1 MQSATW
7 VLLMLCLLI
16 LNVGGVSKSAS
27 PAFHIPHVRRPFVLL
42 RCCTGAAFRQV
53 TRTHSYSRSL
63 ERSSL
68 LTLDMNGDDGWNFV
82 DAKGFNMKRAAVDEM
97 ELRVIARPFGAQLV
111 TGDEQWLD
119 MSKASEE
126 LLADMAHKQGLRIAY
141 TVGRA
146 STSGTF
152 ANSQGFLAGTTA
164 SLISVREVRRK
175 AGGGV
180 SSTV

>member
-1 MQSATW
+1 MNA
-7 VLLMLCLLI
+7 
-16 LNVGGVSKSAS
+16 GG
-27 PAFHIPHVRRPFVLL
+27 
-42 RCCTGAAFRQV
+42 
-53 TRTHSYSRSL
+53 
-63 ERSSL
+63 
-68 LTLDMNGDDGWNFV
+68 GDEGWNFV
-82 DAKGFNMKRAAVDEM
+82 DAKGFNMKSAAEM
-97 ELRVIARPFGAQLV
+97 ELKVIARPFGAQLV

-141 TVGRA
+141 TMGKA